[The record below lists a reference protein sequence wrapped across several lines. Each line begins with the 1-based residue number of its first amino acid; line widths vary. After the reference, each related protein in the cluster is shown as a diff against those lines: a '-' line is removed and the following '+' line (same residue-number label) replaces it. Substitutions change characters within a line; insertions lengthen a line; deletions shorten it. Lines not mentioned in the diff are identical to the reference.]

1 MPARMTG
8 REFFGRRLRIARE
21 QQVPKMSRR
30 ALGERINLSDSA
42 VAAWESGRNI
52 PDPETLEDVERVLGT
67 GGLLED
73 IAENIVT
80 GEKPQEFL
88 GKWAH
93 AEAQATLLLRFT
105 YDVVPGLLQLEEYAR
120 AVLRD
125 DDQVKVRMS
134 RQQVLTK
141 ENPPVFV
148 ALIDESVLHR
158 NVGGPR
164 AMSDQ
169 LNRLVEMAMHEH
181 VVVQVIRL
189 SCSIG
194 SQYTGSFGVASCNG
208 ETEVGQID
216 DALSG
221 DVVESADEVSRL
233 RRMFEVV
240 RKHALS
246 ERESVH
252 LIKEVAESWSSRI

>member
-8 REFFGRRLRIARE
+8 REFFGRRFRIARE
-21 QQVPKMSRR
+21 RQTPKMSRH
-30 ALGERINLSDSA
+30 ALGEQLRVSDSA
-42 VAAWESGRNI
+42 IAAWESGRNI
-52 PDPETLEDVERVLGT
+52 PDPDTLKTVERILGT
-67 GGLLED
+67 EGLLQD
-73 IAENIVT
+73 VVENMVT
-80 GEKPQEFL
+80 GEKPQEFM
-88 GKWAH
+88 GKWARS
-93 AEAQATLLLRFT
+93 EAQATLLLRFT
-105 YDVVPGLLQLEEYAR
+105 YDVVPGLLQIEEYAR
-120 AVLRD
+120 TILRD
-125 DDQVKVRMS
+125 DDHVKVRMS
-134 RQQVLTK
+134 RQHVLTK

-164 AMSDQ
+164 VMSDQ
-169 LNRLVEMAMHEH
+169 LNHLIEMAMHEH

-189 SCSIG
+189 NCSIG

-221 DVVESADEVSRL
+221 DVVEIADEVSRL
-233 RRMFEVV
+233 RRIFEIT

-246 ERESVH
+246 ERESIH
-252 LIKEVAESWSSRI
+252 LIKEVAESWHSKI

>member
-1 MPARMTG
+1 MSARMTG

-30 ALGERINLSDSA
+30 ALGERICLSDSA
-42 VAAWESGRNI
+42 IAAWESGRNI
-52 PDPETLEDVERVLGT
+52 PDPETLDNVERILGT

-88 GKWAH
+88 GRWAQ
-93 AEAQATLLLRFT
+93 AESEATLLLRFT
-105 YDVVPGLLQLEEYAR
+105 YDVVPGLLQSEEYAR
-120 AVLRD
+120 AILRN
-125 DDQVKVRMS
+125 DDQVKVRTS

-141 ENPPVFV
+141 EDPPVFIT
-148 ALIDESVLHR
+148 LIDESVLHR
-158 NVGGPR
+158 NVGGPLV
-164 AMSDQ
+164 MYDQ
-169 LNRLVEMAMHEH
+169 LNRLIEMATHQH
-181 VVVQVIRL
+181 VVVQLIRL
-189 SCSIG
+189 SSSIG
-194 SQYTGSFGVASCNG
+194 SQYTGSFGVAIHSG
-208 ETEVGQID
+208 GRGVGQID

-221 DVVESADEVSRL
+221 DVVESVDEVSRL
-233 RRMFEVV
+233 RRIFEIV

-252 LIKEVAESWSSRI
+252 LIKEVAEAWNSKI